1 MHVRCVILLIIL
13 HVAILCSALRYS
25 DQASIGPL
33 SGHLHT
39 TTVPVSKRA
48 LKLRENDKTDG
59 EDKIKEVRAGIP
71 GSSVIDTVA
80 YTLALQLKRDP
91 TDMFHSLRV
100 VKAGGKLNGNPEFI
114 QWLQYVM
121 KYRAKRGE
129 FRFKDDTILDLLR
142 KTKPEAELVTL
153 FQSVRRVPDMKTIA
167 DNLQV
172 HMVLSSASSHRLVN
186 DAWLKAGESPQQVY
200 KILSLAGDSL
210 DNNPLFIQWLRYI
223 KLLRAQEVFSDLQTL
238 NFYWRNNDYGG
249 AEVWNALS
257 IDQGHYGFEKKIA
270 ENLQTRLYQKWMDLK
285 VTPEELASLS
295 GVPNPI
301 NFSKLPRN
309 DPTYGNVE
317 AYTMRFADRH
327 SGKTLLEKL
336 KKAV

>member
-1 MHVRCVILLIIL
+1 
-13 HVAILCSALRYS
+13 
-25 DQASIGPL
+25 
-33 SGHLHT
+33 
-39 TTVPVSKRA
+39 
-48 LKLRENDKTDG
+48 
-59 EDKIKEVRAGIP
+59 
-71 GSSVIDTVA
+71 
-80 YTLALQLKRDP
+80 
-91 TDMFHSLRV
+91 
-100 VKAGGKLNGNPEFI
+100 
-114 QWLQYVM
+114 M

-153 FQSVRRVPDMKTIA
+153 FQSVRRVADMKIIA

-186 DAWLKAGESPQQVY
+186 DAWLKAGEKLADSP
-200 KILSLAGDSL
+200 L
-210 DNNPLFIQWLRYI
+210 
-223 KLLRAQEVFSDLQTL
+223 
-238 NFYWRNNDYGG
+238 
-249 AEVWNALS
+249 
-257 IDQGHYGFEKKIA
+257 
-270 ENLQTRLYQKWMDLK
+270 QKWMDLK

-327 SGKTLLEKL
+327 SGKLCSRN
-336 KKAV
+336 